1 MCGAVTRRRS
11 VAERAG
17 KLERLVNLVFVAL
30 AAAWLAVAVVIVGW
44 EVLHMHIFELLS
56 GGR

>member
-1 MCGAVTRRRS
+1 M
-11 VAERAG
+11 AERAG
-17 KLERLVNLVFVAL
+17 KLERMVNLVFVAL

-44 EVLHMHIFELLS
+44 EVLHMHIFELLG